1 MEKKM
6 IKKIFIILIV
16 VGFFVCF
23 VLAEFIGKYLFLP
36 ILFSVVF
43 YILLNNSKAKD
54 S

>member
-36 ILFSVVF
+36 IFFSVVI
-43 YILLNNSKAKD
+43 YILLNKSKAKD